1 MNITRL
7 ALANSRITILVTLF
21 VIAMGIT
28 TFLSYPSAEDPT
40 IVIRSA
46 SVSVSNPGM
55 SAERVEELITKP
67 LEAAMREIAEID
79 EIKSTSKAGESFV
92 DLTIHDWVDDLQAV
106 FQGIR
111 NKASDVRSQLP
122 SSAQEPVVNDEKG
135 LTSVATIA
143 LWADGFSLAE
153 MRDLARDVRDRLY
166 TLSGVRKVQ
175 LLGIQAERIYLE
187 FSPEKLAGLG
197 VSPKQLFDTLAQQ
210 NIVEPGGSISAGGRS
225 VLIEPSGDLES
236 IDELRGVVIAVPDSD
251 RIVRLDEIVDIR
263 RDYIDPPK
271 FPAFFNDRPAI
282 VLSVSST
289 EGVNNVEF
297 GRRLKD
303 LIGEIQQ
310 EVPIGY
316 RFDFATFQPDL
327 IEAAV
332 GSAVTNVY
340 ETLGIVFAVVLI
352 FLGVRT
358 GLIVGSFVPLTMLL
372 GIIVMRYF
380 EIELQRMSIAA
391 MIIALGMLV
400 DNGIVVAEDIRVR
413 LQNGVDR
420 VQAATEAGR
429 TLAIPLLTSSLTTIF
444 AFSPMLLIEGS
455 SGDYVRSLSQV
466 VSILL
471 LASWFLSMTVMP
483 AMCAW
488 FMKVSEKS
496 APATE
501 AYSGLLYRMYVS
513 VLNGLMRARLVF
525 IAVLILLLYGSIQ
538 LLGLVK
544 TEFFPLGDRN
554 QFLVYMDFE
563 AGIEPRDVEPN
574 LRKLTRWLSDR
585 KANPEVT
592 SNVGYIGFGGP
603 RFFLALSPV
612 DPDPHRAFVL
622 VNTRST
628 KDVRPLIDRV
638 NAFLDKNIP
647 AARSDAKQMWF
658 GATEPGIVK
667 IRLVGPDAD
676 VLVNASRSIVDS
688 FYSIPGT
695 VGIKQD
701 WENKTLK
708 LIVDVDQTRARRAG
722 VTSTDVAAALGASFA
737 GTTVTDFR
745 EGDKILPIM
754 VRGEANLRHSL
765 AGLQRILIYSAGS
778 KSFVGLAQVANVRG
792 EWQFGRIKRQE
803 QQRTLTIEA
812 RNPDVPAPKL
822 FAAIKPTLDKLDL
835 PAGTKWEIGGEIE
848 DQEEAN
854 ENLFGFLPL
863 ALAGIAVLL
872 IGQFNSF
879 RKGGIILVT
888 IPLILIGGALG
899 LFVMQAPYGFMVLL
913 GFFSLAGIVINNGIV
928 LIDRIQIEQAGG
940 LAPYDAVVTACQARL
955 RPILMTTL
963 TTALGLVPLILFGG
977 ALFYGMASVIAFGL
991 IVATALTLG
1000 FVPVLYTL
1008 LFRISA
1014 TP

>member
-991 IVATALTLG
+991 MVATVLTLG

>member
-778 KSFVGLAQVANVRG
+778 NSFVGLAQVANVRG

-879 RKGGIILVT
+879 RKGGIILLT

>member
-879 RKGGIILVT
+879 RKGGIILLT

>member
-501 AYSGLLYRMYVS
+501 AYSGLFYRMYVS

-854 ENLFGFLPL
+854 EKLFGFLPL

-991 IVATALTLG
+991 MVATVLTLG

>member
-316 RFDFATFQPDL
+316 RFDFATYQPDL

-745 EGDKILPIM
+745 EGDKILPIV

-955 RPILMTTL
+955 RPILMTAL

>member
-316 RFDFATFQPDL
+316 RFDFATYQPDL

>member
-297 GRRLKD
+297 GRRLKY

-316 RFDFATFQPDL
+316 RFDFATYQPDL

-688 FYSIPGT
+688 FYGIPGT

>member
-1 MNITRL
+1 
-7 ALANSRITILVTLF
+7 
-21 VIAMGIT
+21 
-28 TFLSYPSAEDPT
+28 
-40 IVIRSA
+40 
-46 SVSVSNPGM
+46 
-55 SAERVEELITKP
+55 
-67 LEAAMREIAEID
+67 
-79 EIKSTSKAGESFV
+79 
-92 DLTIHDWVDDLQAV
+92 
-106 FQGIR
+106 
-111 NKASDVRSQLP
+111 
-122 SSAQEPVVNDEKG
+122 
-135 LTSVATIA
+135 
-143 LWADGFSLAE
+143 
-153 MRDLARDVRDRLY
+153 
-166 TLSGVRKVQ
+166 
-175 LLGIQAERIYLE
+175 
-187 FSPEKLAGLG
+187 
-197 VSPKQLFDTLAQQ
+197 
-210 NIVEPGGSISAGGRS
+210 
-225 VLIEPSGDLES
+225 
-236 IDELRGVVIAVPDSD
+236 
-251 RIVRLDEIVDIR
+251 
-263 RDYIDPPK
+263 
-271 FPAFFNDRPAI
+271 
-282 VLSVSST
+282 
-289 EGVNNVEF
+289 
-297 GRRLKD
+297 
-303 LIGEIQQ
+303 
-310 EVPIGY
+310 
-316 RFDFATFQPDL
+316 
-327 IEAAV
+327 
-332 GSAVTNVY
+332 
-340 ETLGIVFAVVLI
+340 
-352 FLGVRT
+352 
-358 GLIVGSFVPLTMLL
+358 
-372 GIIVMRYF
+372 
-380 EIELQRMSIAA
+380 
-391 MIIALGMLV
+391 
-400 DNGIVVAEDIRVR
+400 
-413 LQNGVDR
+413 
-420 VQAATEAGR
+420 
-429 TLAIPLLTSSLTTIF
+429 
-444 AFSPMLLIEGS
+444 
-455 SGDYVRSLSQV
+455 
-466 VSILL
+466 
-471 LASWFLSMTVMP
+471 MTVMP
-483 AMCAW
+483 VMCAW

-501 AYSGLLYRMYVS
+501 AYWGLFYRMYVS

-525 IAVLILLLYGSIQ
+525 IAVLIVLLYGSIQ

-563 AGIEPRDVEPN
+563 AGIDPRDVEPE
-574 LRKLTRWLSDR
+574 LRKLTRWLSD
-585 KANPEVT
+585 KNANPEVT

-658 GATEPGIVK
+658 GATEPGIVQV
-667 IRLVGPDAD
+667 RLVGPDAD
-676 VLVNASRSIVDS
+676 VLFDASRSVIDA
-688 FYSIPGT
+688 FYSVPGT

-792 EWQFGRIKRQE
+792 EWQFGRIKRQD

-991 IVATALTLG
+991 IVATVLTLG

-1008 LFRISA
+1008 LFRISGQP
-1014 TP
+1014 TK